1 MSQLYSVHKH
11 IHTGEKPYE
20 CEIRKKAFSDNSNL
34 AKHKRFHIGEKQHE
48 CGICKKAFALRNV
61 LDKQIHTSEKP
72 HECEMCKKA
81 ISSSSSLAKHKQIHT
96 GEKL

>member
-1 MSQLYSVHKH
+1 L
-11 IHTGEKPYE
+11 
-20 CEIRKKAFSDNSNL
+20 IRKKAFSDNSNL
-34 AKHKRFHIGEKQHE
+34 AKHKRFYTGEKQYE
-48 CGICKKAFALRNV
+48 CDICKMAFALRNV

-96 GEKL
+96 GEKP